1 MSVILEA
8 LKKLDRERSVRRIG
22 MPNIAAEILRPDL
35 PRPGKRILLYLAT
48 VSFATAVITYAVV
61 TEFGFLSR
69 SSPPA
74 FQSLPGPTK
83 QISSAPLET
92 GSVPKSSPIVTPPP
106 NAALTPPQQ
115 TKRAEPILSESSS
128 LVKSL
133 PPEKLTPPAATRPP
147 EPIRDARD
155 EIRRVP
161 PKIQGDAGNKT
172 PASSPAEKE
181 ASPNLLSREAVFTPQ
196 TRKIP
201 EPSTTPLPLRISGIV
216 WSEEP
221 LKRIAVINGAVFTE
235 GSVIEGVKILG
246 IYPTRVRFLQNDLTF
261 EIPLGSTIPIK

>member
-1 MSVILEA
+1 MSVILDA
-8 LKKLDRERSVRRIG
+8 LKKLDREKSARRTG

-35 PRPGKRILLYLAT
+35 PRPGKRILLYLAA
-48 VSFATAVITYAVV
+48 VSIATAVITYAVV
-61 TEFGFLSR
+61 MEFGFLSR

-74 FQSLPGPTK
+74 VQSPPEPTK
-83 QISSAPLET
+83 QISSAPSET
-92 GSVPKSSPIVTPPP
+92 GSVPKSSPIVTASPT
-106 NAALTPPQQ
+106 ATVTPPQQ
-115 TKRAEPILSESSS
+115 TKRAESTLSESGS

-133 PPEKLTPPAATRPP
+133 PPEELTPPAATQSP

-161 PKIQGDAGNKT
+161 PKIQSDAENKT
-172 PASSPAEKE
+172 PASSPGKKE
-181 ASPNLLSREAVFTPQ
+181 AIPNLLSREAVVIPQ
-196 TRKIP
+196 TRKVP
-201 EPSTTPLPLRISGIV
+201 EPPTTPPPLRISGIV

-235 GSVIEGVKILG
+235 GSVIEGMTILE
-246 IYPTRVRFLQNDLTF
+246 IYPTRVRFSQNDLAF